1 MHKINTI
8 SKYFFKKNLKDII
21 SFSIILFIATILFS
35 SAIITNKNVSNDYD
49 KLYEDLNTADAFFTI
64 ASYEYKDSLLQ
75 DIKDIEGISE
85 VEIQNGVMLSIPVKM
100 DGSLQEQTQIFYNM
114 DINPQINKR
123 KRISHEKQKDSN
135 GIYLANYTFNHSL
148 LKLGDEYEFEIN
160 NTSYSF
166 PILGVVNEMQYGNYA
181 SSVIGQYL
189 DENSYN
195 NLLENNKDKEVVT
208 ISIKSLSSKKAYN
221 DVSKYLSLN
230 NINVLNKNEK
240 ENSKNGRLITTNIIV
255 LILMVFSSIIL
266 IISLFVSKFK
276 IEQTLEEELTNMGVL
291 KALGYTSKEIIIS
304 SILPYIICGVICS
317 TLGITLSYFLL
328 PVLSNIIEMQSGFI
342 WKLKIDIIANI
353 LVFIINILLI
363 TLFTLMASLKIRKL
377 NPINAIRGILKKSNN
392 KNHFEI
398 EKTKGNMHYIL
409 ILKNFINT
417 KKQNILLGIVLF
429 FITIV
434 TSFLGILFYNVNMN
448 PTNFIDTLV
457 EEHPSVIVSS
467 DKDLRGFLSKESN
480 VKNVL
485 YYDESGS
492 LNYNGNS
499 YKTFVAENF
508 DNLANDLC
516 YEGNNPRSNEEV
528 AIGSK
533 IALTNNINIGDY
545 ITLTKHGVN
554 KKYKVVGFIQSVN
567 YFGEIMEMTLDGY
580 KELEEDYEPKSMYI
594 YLENED
600 KVEDFITDIKNKYTD
615 DITYTMNYVESMNS
629 AMEMFIPLISIM
641 CLLIIGIT
649 LLLIYLILYILLN
662 GIITRKKQELGIFKA
677 IGYENKQLV
686 RQLVGGF
693 IPSVIISTL
702 LGLIVS
708 KLFINNIYSMIF
720 KAVGAYKVSFEYP
733 IFVFVIIVL
742 FLIISTIIIGNI
754 LARKIKKISVY
765 SLIKDWGGENY
776 E

>member
-1 MHKINTI
+1 MNKINTI

-35 SAIITNKNVSNDYD
+35 SAVIINKNVSKDYD
-49 KLYEDLNTADAFFTI
+49 TLYEELNTADAFFTI
-64 ASYEYKDSLLQ
+64 PSGEYSDELLRG
-75 DIKDIEGISE
+75 IKDIKGISE
-85 VEIQNGVMLSIPVKM
+85 IEAQNGIMLSVPVKM
-100 DGSLQEQTQIFYNM
+100 EGSIQEQTQIFYNI
-114 DINPQINKR
+114 DVGSKINKR
-123 KRISHEKQKDSN
+123 NIKLKENKKDNS
-135 GIYLANYTFNHSL
+135 GVYLSNYTFIHSGL
-148 LKLGDEYEFEIN
+148 NLGDKYEFKIN

-166 PILGVVNEMQYGNYA
+166 TVIGVVNEMQYGNYA

-189 DENSYN
+189 DKETYN
-195 NLLENNKDKEVVT
+195 NLLESNQDKEVVT
-208 ISIKSLSSKKAYN
+208 ISIKSDNSKTTYN
-221 DVSKYLSLN
+221 DVSKYLSSQ

-240 ENSKNGRLITTNIIV
+240 ENAKSGRLITTNIIV
-255 LILMVFSSIIL
+255 LILMVFSGIML
-266 IISLFVSKFK
+266 VISLFVSKFK
-276 IEQTLEEELTNMGVL
+276 IEQTIEEELANMGVL
-291 KALGYTSKEIIIS
+291 KALGYTSKEIIVS
-304 SILPYIICGVICS
+304 CILPYIICGVICS
-317 TLGITLSYFLL
+317 MLGIVLSYFLL
-328 PVLSNIIEMQSGFI
+328 PILSKIIEMQSGFI
-342 WKLKIDIIANI
+342 WKWKIDIIANI
-353 LVFIINILLI
+353 FILITNLLLI
-363 TLFTLMASLKIRKL
+363 TLFTLIASLKIKKL
-377 NPINAIRGILKKSNN
+377 NPINAIRGLTEKRNN

-398 EKTKGNMHYIL
+398 ERTIGNIHFIL

-417 KKQNILLGIVLF
+417 KKQNILLGMVLL

-434 TSFLGILFYNVNMN
+434 SSFLGILFYNVNMN
-448 PTNFIDTLV
+448 PTNFINTLV

-467 DKDLRGFLSKESN
+467 DKDLRYELSKESN

-485 YYDESGS
+485 YYDENGS
-492 LNYNGNS
+492 LNCKGSS
-499 YKTFVAENF
+499 YKTFIAESF
-508 DNLANDLC
+508 ESLANDLC
-516 YEGNNPRSNEEV
+516 YEGSNPKNKMEV

-533 IALTNNINIGDY
+533 IKETYNINIGDY
-545 ITLTKHGVN
+545 ITLSKNGID

-580 KELEEDYEPKSMYI
+580 KELDLEYSPKSIYV

-600 KVEDFITDIKNKYTD
+600 KAEDFITHIKEKYDGDI
-615 DITYTMNYVESMNS
+615 ISTMNYVKSMNS

-641 CLLIIGIT
+641 CIVIIGIT

-693 IPSVIISTL
+693 IPSSIISTL

-708 KLFINNIYSMIF
+708 KLFINDIYSMIF
-720 KAVGAYKVSFEYP
+720 KVVGAYKVSFEYP
-733 IFVFVIIVL
+733 IFVFAIIVL

-765 SLIKDWGGENY
+765 SLIKD
-776 E
+776 